1 MGFNFQFTYRL
12 WSLRTSSQS
21 TGTGSTDLNTDGWV
35 CTSGVSISNM
45 WFVLSC
51 RFTLI
56 PLKVFPTH
64 RGREEFPRR
73 AVERETK
80 GTTFCCD
87 ARVPETP
94 GASVPH
100 LSNRVSESDSLRV
113 IVRRKLPDTH
123 WELHHQRLRWWWWWW
138 WFDDGGG
145 DGEGMRVM
153 MMRYWSW

>member
-1 MGFNFQFTYRL
+1 MGFNFQFTYGL

-35 CTSGVSISNM
+35 CISGVR
-45 WFVLSC
+45 FVLSC
-51 RFTLI
+51 RVTLI

-64 RGREEFPRR
+64 RDREEFPRQ
-73 AVERETK
+73 AVERQTK
-80 GTTFCCD
+80 GTTVCCD

-100 LSNRVSESDSLRV
+100 LSNRVSDSDSLRV

-123 WELHHQRLRWWWWWW
+123 
-138 WFDDGGG
+138 
-145 DGEGMRVM
+145 
-153 MMRYWSW
+153 